1 MPAQPVKHPEDNMRT
16 FKFTVTLTGK
26 GNNAEEAFHNAAENF
41 QDTNRFFR
49 HAEETELIPNISE
62 VIAELQCTGQTTI
75 CAEILADLLEQE
87 YCKTR
92 CFSATLFANREND
105 VSIRE
110 IAPAKGT
117 TPGLI
122 SINIANKR
130 LEEHS

>member
-62 VIAELQCTGQTTI
+62 VIAELERKGETTI
-75 CAEILADLLEQE
+75 FAEILVDLLEQE

-92 CFSATLFANREND
+92 YFTATLFPNHENEVKVKEVKPNLGD
-105 VSIRE
+105 
-110 IAPAKGT
+110 
-117 TPGLI
+117 TPGLVAI
-122 SINIANKR
+122 KIGRKDFGAIA
-130 LEEHS
+130 